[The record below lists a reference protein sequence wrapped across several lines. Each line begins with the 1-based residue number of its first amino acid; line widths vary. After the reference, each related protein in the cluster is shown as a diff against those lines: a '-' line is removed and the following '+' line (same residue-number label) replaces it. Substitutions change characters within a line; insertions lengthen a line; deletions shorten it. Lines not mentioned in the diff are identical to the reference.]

1 MTLRRP
7 ALALAACLALVPAA
21 AACGGSSA
29 SDEEQIQDAV
39 SGFYTAFAAGDGEK
53 ACSYMSENSKD
64 ALLKSTKALNVKSCE
79 EGIKAAAGFLPTKLR
94 DQIKKIEATDIK
106 IDGDKA
112 TANAKPSV
120 NNAKILFVKEDGDWK
135 LDTDTKVS

>member
-1 MTLRRP
+1 MPADAPTPAVPLPVLARR
-7 ALALAACLALVPAA
+7 
-21 AACGGSSA
+21 
-29 SDEEQIQDAV
+29 
-39 SGFYTAFAAGDGEK
+39 
-53 ACSYMSENSKD
+53 
-64 ALLKSTKALNVKSCE
+64 
-79 EGIKAAAGFLPTKLR
+79 AAGFLPTKLR